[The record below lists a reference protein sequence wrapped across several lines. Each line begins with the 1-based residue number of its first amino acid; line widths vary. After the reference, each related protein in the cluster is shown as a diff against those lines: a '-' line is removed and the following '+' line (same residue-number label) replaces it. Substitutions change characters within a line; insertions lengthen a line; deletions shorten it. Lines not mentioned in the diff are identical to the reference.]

1 MNKFS
6 RLFYIGLLTF
16 IFPLLIIGMVF
27 LGSFIESASPK
38 VEKLT
43 YYDTV
48 KVQIPV
54 HIYDTIKIEKT
65 VTKIKYIENDTTNTS
80 N

>member
-6 RLFYIGLLTF
+6 RLFYIGLTIF
-16 IFPLLIIGMVF
+16 VFPLVIMGIVF

-38 VEKLT
+38 VEKIIH
-43 YYDTV
+43 YDTI

-54 HIYDTIKIEKT
+54 HVYDTIKIEKII
-65 VTKIKYIENDTTNTS
+65 TKTKYIENDTTNTS